1 MSFTPKELKL
11 TVVIGEG
18 ELTSIGMKPLISYPI
33 QSDLSRNHII
43 PPTEIDSAV
52 CIYVFVHSYTI
63 ISGNILPG
71 R

>member
-33 QSDLSRNHII
+33 HSDLSRNHII
-43 PPTEIDSAV
+43 PPTEID
-52 CIYVFVHSYTI
+52 
-63 ISGNILPG
+63 
-71 R
+71 